1 MARTSK
7 KKTTTNAAPTNANAS
22 NICSRRPDRK
32 VKVPPHSRF
41 DFYIGVPDAQVPAL
55 IRCHENDIYDY
66 NLVPDLQGSSTTVVL
81 MYRDDS

>member
-1 MARTSK
+1 MARTPK
-7 KKTTTNAAPTNANAS
+7 KKTTTSAAPTNAAAT
-22 NICSRRPDRK
+22 NICSRRPDRSVNIAPDK
-32 VKVPPHSRF
+32 RF